1 MIWLPRSLGRELVW
15 NVVPGRLELVKAR
28 LGSLVLSSV
37 SCDLELQAS
46 GAKAT
51 VNRAW
56 VVLSTGGCG
65 SNQGREGHTTSDL
78 SLSKLH
84 DLPS

>member
-51 VNRAW
+51 VNSA
-56 VVLSTGGCG
+56 
-65 SNQGREGHTTSDL
+65 
-78 SLSKLH
+78 
-84 DLPS
+84 